1 MQQPPR
7 RPRRSAG
14 RASGSVVLA
23 GWPALAAAFA
33 LTLPILPVPAAG
45 AEPAPAR
52 AAALPVPGP
61 VAPTAPVQSPLPPP
75 QALPALPDPIRT
87 PSLQVP
93 RPDKVLVEA
102 LALAGKRLVAGGLN
116 GLLIVSDDNGASW
129 RQVQLPVSVTLTAIR
144 FADAR
149 TGWAVGHFG
158 AVLRTGDAG
167 EHWSLVQ
174 DNAGAARITLEAAQ
188 IADAAD
194 SVRDRMVRAATTLL
208 QTDPSRPFL
217 LIQTAGPDTVRLIG
231 ADALSIESLD
241 GGSHWL
247 PWSAA
252 IDNPGKLQLNGMAER
267 DGVVIAAG
275 THGLLLAGRPADGL
289 HALKSPFDGTVFG
302 VLDGGRA
309 GIILFGQQGQV
320 FATRDPFGRP
330 GTAMPKWSRIDDP
343 SPTTLTAGLLRQDG
357 STLLGDASGATWR
370 VEGKPDELRLVPAGP
385 QAPFPI
391 LAIAEA
397 ADRSLILA
405 GAGGVIRVPAEAHA
419 DAAAAHE
426 APR

>member
-1 MQQPPR
+1 MLQPPR
-7 RPRRSAG
+7 SRRPGGRPACSGTAAG
-14 RASGSVVLA
+14 WWTLATVLA
-23 GWPALAAAFA
+23 LGV
-33 LTLPILPVPAAG
+33 PILPPPSARAESARPAAPPPSEPSG
-45 AEPAPAR
+45 AIAAAPPPPPATPAP
-52 AAALPVPGP
+52 PGP
-61 VAPTAPVQSPLPPP
+61 
-75 QALPALPDPIRT
+75 IGT
-87 PSLQVP
+87 PSMRAP
-93 RPDKVLVEA
+93 HPDKVLVETV
-102 LALAGKRLVAGGLN
+102 ALAGRRLVAGGLN

-129 RQVQLPVSVTLTAIR
+129 RQIQLPVSVTLTAIR

-158 AVLRTGDAG
+158 AVLHTVDAG
-167 EHWSLVQ
+167 EHWTLVQ
-174 DNAGAARITLEAAQ
+174 DNLGAARITLDAAR

-208 QTDPSRPFL
+208 QSDPSRPFL
-217 LIQTAGPDTVRLIG
+217 LIQTAGPGTVRLVG
-231 ADALSIESLD
+231 ADGLAIESLD

-252 IDNPGKLQLNGMAER
+252 LDNPDRLQLNGMAER
-267 DGVVIAAG
+267 NDVVVAAG
-275 THGLLLAGRPADGL
+275 MHGLLLAGRPADGL
-289 HALKSPFDGTVFG
+289 HALKSPYDGTVFG

-309 GIILFGQQGQV
+309 GIILLGQQGHV
-320 FATRDPFGRP
+320 FATTEPLGLP
-330 GTAMPKWSRIDDP
+330 GPAKPARWSRIDDP
-343 SPTTLTAGLLRQDG
+343 SPTALTAGVLRQDG
-357 STLLGDASGATWR
+357 TTLLGDASGATWR

-405 GAGGVIRVPAEAHA
+405 GGGGVIRVPPEMHA
-419 DAAAAHE
+419 DPAAVHE

>member
-7 RPRRSAG
+7 RPRRSTAP
-14 RASGSVVLA
+14 A
-23 GWPALAAAFA
+23 GWPALVAALA

-52 AAALPVPGP
+52 AAAQPVPEP
-61 VAPTAPVQSPLPPP
+61 IAPTASAPVQPP
-75 QALPALPDPIRT
+75 QAMPALPGPIRT

-158 AVLRTGDAG
+158 AVLRTSDAG

-174 DNAGAARITLEAAQ
+174 DNAGAARITLDAAQ
-188 IADAAD
+188 IANAAD
-194 SVRDRMVRAATTLL
+194 SVRDRMVRAATILL

-252 IDNPGKLQLNGMAER
+252 IDNPDRLQLNGMAER

-289 HALKSPFDGTVFG
+289 HALKSPFGGTVFG

-309 GIILFGQQGQV
+309 GIILLGQQGQA
-320 FATRDPFGRP
+320 FATRDPLGRS

-343 SPTTLTAGLLRQDG
+343 SPTALTAGLLRQDG

-405 GAGGVIRVPAEAHA
+405 GVGGVIRVPADAHA
-419 DAAAAHE
+419 DAAAAAHE

>member
-7 RPRRSAG
+7 RPRRSTAP
-14 RASGSVVLA
+14 A
-23 GWPALAAAFA
+23 GWPALVAALA

-52 AAALPVPGP
+52 AAAQPVPEP
-61 VAPTAPVQSPLPPP
+61 IAPTASAPVQPP
-75 QALPALPDPIRT
+75 QATPALPGPIRT

-158 AVLRTGDAG
+158 AVLRTSDAG

-174 DNAGAARITLEAAQ
+174 DNAGAARITLDAAQ
-188 IADAAD
+188 IANAAD
-194 SVRDRMVRAATTLL
+194 SVRDRMVRAATALL

-217 LIQTAGPDTVRLIG
+217 LIQTAGLDTVRLIG

-252 IDNPGKLQLNGMAER
+252 IDNPDRLQLNGMAER

-289 HALKSPFDGTVFG
+289 HALKSPFGGTVFG

-309 GIILFGQQGQV
+309 GIILLGQQGQA
-320 FATRDPFGRP
+320 FATRDPLGRP

-343 SPTTLTAGLLRQDG
+343 SPTALTAGVLRQDG

-405 GAGGVIRVPAEAHA
+405 GAGGVIRVPADAHA
-419 DAAAAHE
+419 DAAAAAHE